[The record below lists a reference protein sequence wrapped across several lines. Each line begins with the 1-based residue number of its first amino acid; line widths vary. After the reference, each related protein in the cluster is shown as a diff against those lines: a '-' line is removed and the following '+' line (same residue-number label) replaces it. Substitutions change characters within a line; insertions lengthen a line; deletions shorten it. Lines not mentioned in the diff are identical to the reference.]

1 MNLNEL
7 IKEQQERNREETAKA
22 IYDQFTY
29 NGEGEKPN
37 WVENGNSLKQDEAR
51 RMTNKLNI
59 DQATQQ
65 TAEAVRD
72 WMVEEIRPFVERVR
86 LDVDVIICD
95 CGEKY
100 KDSDLDLSVG
110 ELEKEISQLQA
121 N

>member
-59 DQATQQ
+59 DQITQQ

-72 WMVEEIRPFVERVR
+72 WMVEIVSKSVYMNYGRAEWVS
-86 LDVDVIICD
+86 
-95 CGEKY
+95 
-100 KDSDLDLSVG
+100 KDDILT
-110 ELEKEISQLQA
+110 QLQA

>member
-59 DQATQQ
+59 DQITQE

-72 WMVEEIRPFVERVR
+72 WVVEIIKNQIQEINGEGSVF
-86 LDVDVIICD
+86 DDFAQDVIT
-95 CGEKY
+95 
-100 KDSDLDLSVG
+100 
-110 ELEKEISQLQA
+110 QLQA
-121 N
+121 NKDLSEKE

>member
-1 MNLNEL
+1 MNFNEL
-7 IKEQQERNREETAKA
+7 IKEQQEKNREETAKA

-51 RMTNKLNI
+51 GMTNKLNI

-72 WMVEEIRPFVERVR
+72 WMVEEVEKQMTMTIRNKM
-86 LDVDVIICD
+86 
-95 CGEKY
+95 EKFGVY
-100 KDSDLDLSVG
+100 IKKEDLLT
-110 ELEKEISQLQA
+110 QLQA
-121 N
+121 NKDLSEKD